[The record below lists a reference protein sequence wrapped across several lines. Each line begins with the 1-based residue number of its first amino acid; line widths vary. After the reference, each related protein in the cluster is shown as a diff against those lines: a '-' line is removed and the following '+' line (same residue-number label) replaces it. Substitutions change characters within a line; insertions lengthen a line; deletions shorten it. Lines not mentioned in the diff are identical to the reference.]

1 MKAAG
6 LLPSNTDLNNPN
18 FAQVATS
25 AGALGIRVEK
35 PSELREAL
43 TTAFAHDG
51 PALVDVVTNHDEL
64 IMPPKLNVE
73 QVTGFSLWMAK
84 VVLSGRGNEVID
96 LAKSNF
102 LR

>member
-1 MKAAG
+1 M
-6 LLPSNTDLNNPN
+6 
-18 FAQVATS
+18 
-25 AGALGIRVEK
+25 
-35 PSELREAL
+35 
-43 TTAFAHDG
+43 
-51 PALVDVVTNHDEL
+51 VDVVTNYDEL

-96 LAKSNF
+96 LAKSNL